1 MRGEKR
7 DKFQIYFE
15 ILTVLSYAKSHGN
28 EPCSTRVARRVNMA
42 YDRFQRYLNKLVEVG
57 MVMSGKSLVL
67 TRKGEEYIDE
77 YRRFE
82 GFLRRVGLVKR

>member
-1 MRGEKR
+1 
-7 DKFQIYFE
+7 
-15 ILTVLSYAKSHGN
+15 
-28 EPCSTRVARRVNMA
+28 MA
-42 YDRFQRYLNKLVEVG
+42 YDRFQRYLNQLAEVG